1 MIHRYVRC
9 ASGDDFDGP
18 RGNIQPIM
26 RIQMYSLVGHKHYQA
41 FAQDSS
47 VGNLEKAI
55 LNFSSSHLFCVE
67 YLTHHGA
74 EDKHDARENPNG

>member
-1 MIHRYVRC
+1 MSHRYVRC

-18 RGNIQPIM
+18 RGNIQPII

-47 VGNLEKAI
+47 VGNLKGN
-55 LNFSSSHLFCVE
+55 LKSFVFSPFCVK
-67 YLTHHGA
+67 YLAHHGA
-74 EDKHDARENPNG
+74 EDKHDACENPNG